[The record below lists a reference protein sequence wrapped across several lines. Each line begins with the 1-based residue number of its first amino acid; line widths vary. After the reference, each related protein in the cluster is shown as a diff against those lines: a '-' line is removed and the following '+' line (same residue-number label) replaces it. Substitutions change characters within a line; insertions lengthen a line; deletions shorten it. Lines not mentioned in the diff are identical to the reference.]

1 MSIKELWVEKYR
13 PKTVEEYVFRD
24 SYLRDQVNSW
34 IKDGAIP
41 HLLLSGIAGIGKTS
55 LAKLILRQLNVPR
68 DDILEI
74 DASKDNS
81 VDTMR
86 TDITSFVGQM
96 PFGDFRYVL
105 LDEADYLSRDAQG
118 TLRGSMEKYSA
129 SSRFILTCNYI
140 HRIIPAIQSRCQ
152 HFHLEKLNKDDFD
165 IRIATILV
173 SENIECDA
181 DTLDSFVAATYP
193 DLRKCINMLQQNSV
207 NGVLQ
212 KPSKSDSGGGDYKF
226 EMVELFKQRKIKE
239 ARVLVC
245 TKARPEE
252 FDDIYK
258 FLYQNLPL
266 FGNEQKQEEAILIIR
281 KGLVNHTICADPEI
295 NLAATMIE
303 LSRL

>member
-1 MSIKELWVEKYR
+1 M
-13 PKTVEEYVFRD
+13 
-24 SYLRDQVNSW
+24 
-34 IKDGAIP
+34 
-41 HLLLSGIAGIGKTS
+41 
-55 LAKLILRQLNVPR
+55 
-68 DDILEI
+68 
-74 DASKDNS
+74 
-81 VDTMR
+81 
-86 TDITSFVGQM
+86 
-96 PFGDFRYVL
+96 
-105 LDEADYLSRDAQG
+105 
-118 TLRGSMEKYSA
+118 
-129 SSRFILTCNYI
+129 
-140 HRIIPAIQSRCQ
+140 
-152 HFHLEKLNKDDFD
+152 
-165 IRIATILV
+165 
-173 SENIECDA
+173 
-181 DTLDSFVAATYP
+181 
-193 DLRKCINMLQQNSV
+193 
-207 NGVLQ
+207 Q